1 MASLPN
7 STPPPAGGS
16 PLDSTLTDNTQLSL
30 STRVACKKSSAPP
43 PILMGG
49 PTTPTAPTSQWR
61 QREKGRTE
69 GLRREASGGK
79 GGGATGGS
87 RPAARHRRPKPPPP
101 PVFACSVAPRCELFT
116 GSGARLGSGD
126 SPPHPEPKGVS
137 AREEEEED
145 PVVSTMLLTLFS
157 LHVMYSSFQLCMV
170 YDLIYL
176 CFC

>member
-16 PLDSTLTDNTQLSL
+16 PLDSTLTDNTQSSL

-69 GLRREASGGK
+69 GLRREASRGK

-101 PVFACSVAPRCELFT
+101 PLSSPAPSRRGASCSLVLGLAWVLVIHPPTPNPRACQ
-116 GSGARLGSGD
+116 LGRWRRRIRWFR
-126 SPPHPEPKGVS
+126 PC
-137 AREEEEED
+137 
-145 PVVSTMLLTLFS
+145 
-157 LHVMYSSFQLCMV
+157 Y
-170 YDLIYL
+170 
-176 CFC
+176 

>member
-30 STRVACKKSSAPP
+30 STRVACKKIQRTTAHSH
-43 PILMGG
+43 GG
-49 PTTPTAPTSQWR
+49 THHPDCPHQSVETE
-61 QREKGRTE
+61 REGQNR
-69 GLRREASGGK
+69 
-79 GGGATGGS
+79 
-87 RPAARHRRPKPPPP
+87 RPAPRSLERKRRRRHRWLATRGEAPSPEAPPP

-137 AREEEEED
+137 AREEEED